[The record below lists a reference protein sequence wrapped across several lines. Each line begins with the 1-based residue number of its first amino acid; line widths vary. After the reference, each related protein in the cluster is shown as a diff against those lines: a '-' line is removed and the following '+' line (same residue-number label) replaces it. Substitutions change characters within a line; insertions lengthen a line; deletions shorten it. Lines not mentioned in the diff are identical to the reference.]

1 MILVTL
7 FDTGTAAE
15 HVLLAGGLE
24 AKHIED
30 LSEVI
35 ALLLTAKILH
45 FWDGLHINYE
55 LLISL
60 EHITEIII
68 MEHTQQ

>member
-7 FDTGTAAE
+7 LDTGTAAE

-24 AKHIED
+24 AKHVED
-30 LSEVI
+30 LSEMI
-35 ALLLTAKILH
+35 ALLFTTKILH
-45 FWDGLHINYE
+45 FWDCLHINYE
-55 LLISL
+55 HLISL